1 MHETTGWKGRAV
13 LFLVSQSIT
22 LFGSTLV
29 QMAIVWYATIATG
42 SGAWV
47 AAFSVCSYLPQFAVS
62 FIGGVW
68 ADRFPRRLL
77 IAGADLGIAGVT
89 LIMIFL
95 MPVFSE
101 GPELLPVLLMLSLIR
116 SVGAGIQTPA
126 VSATLPLLA
135 PEDRRMRF
143 NGINAAMQSAV
154 QFAAPAAAGAVLAAG
169 TLQSTLWLD
178 VGTAALGVAL
188 LLRVPMPA
196 AAKGSASDSLWRS
209 LRGGVAY
216 TVRERAVSRLLAIY
230 GAFVFFCVPGG
241 FLAGLHVSRTF
252 GDSYGYLT
260 VTELA
265 GFAGMTAGGLLMGL
279 WGGFSQ
285 KERTLRTGLAAFG
298 ALSVLMG
305 FAARFDA
312 YLALMALYGVALTTV
327 QTAVSTLLQ
336 ERSAPAMQGRVFGL
350 MSAVYSICM
359 PLGMAVFGLLADR
372 IPLWCL
378 MTASGAALLI
388 QTGAEAFVQLRRRG

>member
-29 QMAIVWYATIATG
+29 QMAIVWYATVATD

-47 AAFSVCSYLPQFAVS
+47 AAFSICSYLPQFAVS

-126 VSATLPLLA
+126 VNATVPLLA
-135 PEDRRMRF
+135 PEDKRMRF

-154 QFAAPAAAGAVLAAG
+154 QFAAPAVAGAVLAAG
-169 TLQSTLWLD
+169 TLRSTLWLD

-188 LLRVPMPA
+188 LLRVPLPLA
-196 AAKGSASDSLWRS
+196 PKGSASDSLRRS
-209 LRGGVAY
+209 LRDGIAY
-216 TVRERAVSRLLAIY
+216 AARERAVGRLLAIY

-388 QTGAEAFVQLRRRG
+388 QTGAEAFVQLRHRG

>member
-29 QMAIVWYATIATG
+29 QMAIVWYATVATD

-47 AAFSVCSYLPQFAVS
+47 AAFSVCSNLPQFAVS

-196 AAKGSASDSLWRS
+196 QRV
-209 LRGGVAY
+209 RRPIPCGGP
-216 TVRERAVSRLLAIY
+216 
-230 GAFVFFCVPGG
+230 C
-241 FLAGLHVSRTF
+241 
-252 GDSYGYLT
+252 
-260 VTELA
+260 
-265 GFAGMTAGGLLMGL
+265 
-279 WGGFSQ
+279 
-285 KERTLRTGLAAFG
+285 
-298 ALSVLMG
+298 
-305 FAARFDA
+305 
-312 YLALMALYGVALTTV
+312 
-327 QTAVSTLLQ
+327 
-336 ERSAPAMQGRVFGL
+336 
-350 MSAVYSICM
+350 
-359 PLGMAVFGLLADR
+359 
-372 IPLWCL
+372 
-378 MTASGAALLI
+378 GAAWP
-388 QTGAEAFVQLRRRG
+388 TPCVNGR

>member
-1 MHETTGWKGRAV
+1 M
-13 LFLVSQSIT
+13 
-22 LFGSTLV
+22 
-29 QMAIVWYATIATG
+29 
-42 SGAWV
+42 
-47 AAFSVCSYLPQFAVS
+47 
-62 FIGGVW
+62 
-68 ADRFPRRLL
+68 
-77 IAGADLGIAGVT
+77 
-89 LIMIFL
+89 
-95 MPVFSE
+95 
-101 GPELLPVLLMLSLIR
+101 
-116 SVGAGIQTPA
+116 
-126 VSATLPLLA
+126 
-135 PEDRRMRF
+135 
-143 NGINAAMQSAV
+143 
-154 QFAAPAAAGAVLAAG
+154 
-169 TLQSTLWLD
+169 
-178 VGTAALGVAL
+178 
-188 LLRVPMPA
+188 
-196 AAKGSASDSLWRS
+196 
-209 LRGGVAY
+209 
-216 TVRERAVSRLLAIY
+216 RERAVSRLLAIY

-388 QTGAEAFVQLRRRG
+388 QAGAEVFVQLRRRG